1 MLVFLLGG
9 LCGFVGA
16 ILVLFIYVSV
26 RWEVIRKMNK
36 EDILLLVSYFR
47 GKTLDEE
54 MTKLQNK
61 LELIKKQIEAQ
72 DVIQEVQK
80 KLAEMDKTD
89 K

>member
-1 MLVFLLGG
+1 
-9 LCGFVGA
+9 
-16 ILVLFIYVSV
+16 
-26 RWEVIRKMNK
+26 MNK

-80 KLAEMDKTD
+80 ELAEMDKIKED
-89 K
+89 

>member
-1 MLVFLLGG
+1 
-9 LCGFVGA
+9 
-16 ILVLFIYVSV
+16 
-26 RWEVIRKMNK
+26 MNK

-80 KLAEMDKTD
+80 KLAEMDKTN